1 MTVERKWNK
10 LGLRSEKDGQ
20 TAREKGEF
28 SKQGLSSCLGIRN
41 LSLIGSD
48 SCMDNYVS
56 ILGIAFSK
64 LNLKETVDLIDSKIS
79 QCSNKMFH
87 LITVNPEIAVQ
98 IQEDPELKKISLESD
113 LITPD
118 GIGIVLASRLKRNP
132 ISERVTGYDLF
143 LESLKVG
150 DQKGWSFYLL
160 GSDEEVNRKASE
172 YIIKNYPNVK
182 IAGRHH
188 GYFKEE
194 DNHKIVEDIR
204 NSKPDILI
212 VALGS
217 PLADKWIYRNKDELN
232 VKVVFG
238 VGGSL
243 DVITGKVKR
252 TPEIWKKLNLEWLHR
267 RITQPSRKERQKKLK
282 VFAYRAFVEA
292 IRKNTI

>member
-1 MTVERKWNK
+1 MSNCVN
-10 LGLRSEKDGQ
+10 
-20 TAREKGEF
+20 
-28 SKQGLSSCLGIRN
+28 
-41 LSLIGSD
+41 
-48 SCMDNYVS
+48 
-56 ILGIAFSK
+56 ILGITFSK
-64 LNLKETVDLIDSKIS
+64 LSLKETVDLIDSKVS
-79 QCSNKMFH
+79 ECSNKVFH
-87 LITVNPEIAVQ
+87 IITVNPEIAVQ

-132 ISERVTGYDLF
+132 IPERVTGYDLF

-150 DQKGWSFYLL
+150 NQKGWSFYLL

-172 YIIKNYPNVK
+172 YIMKNHPNVK

-188 GYFKEE
+188 GYFKKEE
-194 DNHKIVEDIR
+194 DNEIIKDIR

-217 PLADKWIYRNKDELN
+217 PLADKWIYRHKNELN
-232 VKVVFG
+232 ANVVFG

-252 TPEIWKKLNLEWLHR
+252 TPEIWKRLNLEWLHR
-267 RITQPSRKERQKKLK
+267 RITQPSRKKRQKKLK
-282 VFAYRAFVEA
+282 IFAYRVFVET
-292 IRKNTI
+292 IRKNTA

>member
-1 MTVERKWNK
+1 
-10 LGLRSEKDGQ
+10 
-20 TAREKGEF
+20 
-28 SKQGLSSCLGIRN
+28 
-41 LSLIGSD
+41 
-48 SCMDNYVS
+48 MDNYVN

-150 DQKGWSFYLL
+150 NQKGWSFYLL
-160 GSDEEVNRKASE
+160 GSDEEVNRNASE
-172 YIIKNYPNVK
+172 YIKKNYPNVK

-194 DNHKIVEDIR
+194 DNNKIVEDIR

-217 PLADKWIYRNKDELN
+217 PLADKWIYRNKNELN

>member
-1 MTVERKWNK
+1 MSNCVN
-10 LGLRSEKDGQ
+10 
-20 TAREKGEF
+20 
-28 SKQGLSSCLGIRN
+28 
-41 LSLIGSD
+41 
-48 SCMDNYVS
+48 
-56 ILGIAFSK
+56 ILGITFSK
-64 LNLKETVDLIDSKIS
+64 LSLKETVDLIDSKVS
-79 QCSNKMFH
+79 ECSNKIFH
-87 LITVNPEIAVQ
+87 IITVNPEIAVQ

-118 GIGIVLASRLKRNP
+118 GVGIVLASRLKRNP
-132 ISERVTGYDLF
+132 IPERVTGYDLF

-172 YIIKNYPNVK
+172 YVMENHPNVK

-188 GYFKEE
+188 GYFKKEE
-194 DNHKIVEDIR
+194 DNEIIKDIR

-217 PLADKWIYRNKDELN
+217 PLADKWIYRHKNELN
-232 VKVVFG
+232 ANVVFG

-252 TPEIWKKLNLEWLHR
+252 TPEIWKRLNLEWLHR
-267 RITQPSRKERQKKLK
+267 RITQPSRKKRQKKLK
-282 VFAYRAFVEA
+282 IFAYRVFVET
-292 IRKNTI
+292 IRKNTA